1 MEPELLKALGE
12 RIKEDEERY
21 VPNEER
27 RKLFEQTV
35 GDVRCLVEESKGRL
49 SYTVNDPYKGM
60 GVITLSGAVLEL
72 KSGKAFAECISRADN
87 VDVYSLSDG
96 TVKMDITFY
105 GL

>member
-27 RKLFEQTV
+27 RKLFERTV
-35 GDVRCLVEESKGRL
+35 GDIKCLVDKSNVKVWC
-49 SYTVNDPYKGM
+49 TVDDPYKGM
-60 GVITLSGAVLEL
+60 GVITLCGSTLWLRSA
-72 KSGKAFAECISRADN
+72 KTFAECISQADN
-87 VDVYSLSDG
+87 VDIYSLSDG
-96 TVKMDITFY
+96 TVKIDITFY